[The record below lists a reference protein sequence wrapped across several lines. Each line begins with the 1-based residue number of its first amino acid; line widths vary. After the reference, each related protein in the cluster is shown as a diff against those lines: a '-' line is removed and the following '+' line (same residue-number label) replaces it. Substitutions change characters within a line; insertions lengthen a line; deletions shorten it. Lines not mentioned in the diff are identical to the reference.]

1 VFELELAP
9 LLGRPLPR
17 YTEVSRFPPVQR
29 DISIV
34 VDDDV
39 PVQTIIDHVRS
50 LSRSDDRLSALREF
64 RLFDVYRPRPDS
76 SKIAG
81 ASANALLNKE
91 KSLAFRV
98 VLQDT
103 GRSLNDADADA
114 ALGAI
119 IEVLEQRCGA
129 RLRQ

>member
-1 VFELELAP
+1 
-9 LLGRPLPR
+9 
-17 YTEVSRFPPVQR
+17 VQR

-34 VDDDV
+34 VDDAV
-39 PVQTIIDHVRS
+39 PVQMVIDQVRS

-64 RLFDVYRPRPDS
+64 RLFDVYHPRPDS

-91 KSLAFRV
+91 KSLAFRL

-103 GRSLNDADADA
+103 DRSLNDADADA

-119 IEVLEQRCGA
+119 IEVLKQRCGA